1 MPSFDIV
8 RETTP
13 SESFRVNAVR
23 GMFGLQDKVIQEH
36 FTGDFTLPEKW
47 NVGLIVGRSGTGK
60 STIAQELF
68 GENIVRAYKW
78 THDNI
83 LDDMPQGATT
93 KEITSV
99 LTSVGF
105 SSPPSWLKPFSVLSN
120 GEKMR
125 CEIARAMLDDN
136 DLFAFDEFTSVV
148 DRNIAKLSSLAIQK
162 AIRRKEKKFIAITC
176 HYDVQEYLMPDW
188 VFCTDDMTFSLLNFE
203 EQKKNRPEL
212 KIEIYETENKMQF
225 WEMFRK
231 YHYLS
236 NSFNKAARVFI
247 ALCNGVLCGFT
258 SLLSFP
264 HPRKKNTYRIHRTV
278 VFPDYQG
285 VGIGTALTNYVA
297 EIYKKEGKKVIITT
311 SNPAIIQSYKKSRNW
326 RTTNYGRQ
334 HRLGTSSS
342 YRGEVSSNRIAFSFE
357 YL

>member
-8 RETTP
+8 KKIVP

-23 GMFGLQDKVIQEH
+23 GMFGLQAKEIQEH
-36 FTGDFTLPEKW
+36 FSGNFALPEKW

-60 STIAQELF
+60 STIAKELF
-68 GENIVRAYKW
+68 GANLVSGYGW

-83 LDDMPQGATT
+83 LDDMPKKATI
-93 KEITSV
+93 KEIASV

-105 SSPPSWLKPFSVLSN
+105 SSPPSWLKPFAVLSN

-125 CEIARAMLDDN
+125 CEIARAMLEDN
-136 DLFAFDEFTSVV
+136 ELFAFDEFTSVV
-148 DRNIAKLSSLAIQK
+148 DRNIAQVSSLAIQK
-162 AIRRKEKKFIAITC
+162 AIRRKGRKFIAITC
-176 HYDVQEYLMPDW
+176 HYDVQQYLMPDW
-188 VFCTDDMTFSLLNFE
+188 VFCADDMTFSLLNFE

-212 KIEIYETENKMQF
+212 KIEIYETENKLQF

-236 NSFNKAARVFI
+236 NSFNKAGRVFV
-247 ALCNGVLCGFT
+247 ALCNGVLCGFIAV
-258 SLLSFP
+258 LPFP

-285 VGIGTALTNYVA
+285 VGIGTALTDYVA
-297 EIYKKEGKKVIITT
+297 ELYKKEGKKIIITT
-311 SNPAIIQSYKKSRNW
+311 NNPAMAHSLVKSRNW
-326 RTTNYGRQ
+326 RTTNYARQ
-334 HRLGTSSS
+334 HKLSPSSS
-342 YRGEVSSNRIAFSFE
+342 YKGGVSNNRITFSFE